1 MTLQALCNELELP
14 REVTNLVLS
23 FPPLA
28 GERSILEML
37 CDPARFAEG
46 YGKLREAADDP
57 HGLRML
63 AVFLRAAL
71 RTREQYREAGIEENI
86 FLDTMKCF
94 PRFVG
99 EYRESYGEYGFD
111 RGFWAGR
118 QLSLLLFRLGEL
130 EFEKAERDGEPALAV
145 HIPSDADLSPE
156 KTGRSFA
163 LAEKFF
169 RKRYPAYTRAP
180 MFCNSWLLSPA
191 LPELLPPSSR
201 ILQFQKLFEVVSFDG
216 YAQDYRQWVFK
227 NRDLPPER
235 FPENTSLQRAM
246 KAFVLRGGKVGCAL
260 GILKRDALPLASLPE

>member
-63 AVFLRAAL
+63 AVFLRAAF
-71 RTREQYREAGIEENI
+71 RTREQYREAGIEEKI

-94 PRFVG
+94 PRFIG

-145 HIPSDADLSPE
+145 HIPPPCPN
-156 KTGRSFA
+156 FC
-163 LAEKFF
+163 
-169 RKRYPAYTRAP
+169 PRAP
-180 MFCNSWLLSPA
+180 ESCNFRSCSRSSPSMGTRRITGSGCSKIGTFR
-191 LPELLPPSSR
+191 PNGSPRIPP
-201 ILQFQKLFEVVSFDG
+201 F
-216 YAQDYRQWVFK
+216 
-227 NRDLPPER
+227 
-235 FPENTSLQRAM
+235 
-246 KAFVLRGGKVGCAL
+246 RG
-260 GILKRDALPLASLPE
+260 R